1 MTNTALTPLQRT
13 VSADYLAAER
23 ASANYRVVSARDDIT
38 ALLNVLNY
46 RATHGCCAW
55 IHVNRLRRA
64 FAAAMVEL
72 DCIIPNLYL
81 DGVFRAAVRR
91 YRDAAGALY
100 RATDDRRPTPE
111 HIPAYDRCADTLCP
125 CRLCAW
131 GYYSQA
137 RAALNDLL
145 YGRV

>member
-13 VSADYLAAER
+13 VSPEYLDPER
-23 ASANYRVVSARDDIT
+23 LSPRYRVISASDDIT
-38 ALLNVLNY
+38 ALLNALDY
-46 RATHGCCAW
+46 RATRGGCSW
-55 IHVNRLRRA
+55 VHVRRLRRA

-72 DCIIPNLYL
+72 DCIIPNPYL

-125 CRLCAW
+125 CRLCARS
-131 GYYSQA
+131 YYTQA
-137 RAALNDLL
+137 LIALNDLL
-145 YGRV
+145 Y